1 MKRMKILGKGRV
13 KYTAYIIKTLYAGTV
28 VKARGEAIAPDPETI
43 EAGTKLDVVGFDKD
57 LQTIT
62 VISPIDPDKVIVLA
76 AEAVELYNEGLK
88 IWQGV
93 KSFFK
98 AIGSF
103 LAKIG
108 SFFKPKK

>member
-1 MKRMKILGKGRV
+1 MKILGKGRV

-62 VISPIDPDKVIVLA
+62 VITGKTLHQLIGNSQGLRPFLTVYIA
-76 AEAVELYNEGLK
+76 A
-88 IWQGV
+88 
-93 KSFFK
+93 S
-98 AIGSF
+98 
-103 LAKIG
+103 
-108 SFFKPKK
+108 